1 MIVGA
6 GARVFPVVTV
16 AADRRSPV
24 ALAALQ
30 KLAHADEA
38 FGEPN
43 LLEWL
48 PRDVSHDLGAPG
60 VVAAHQHVS
69 SRGHDEP
76 VGGGIARERE
86 GLPLL
91 EEEPAAVR
99 EHEVIRIL
107 HGLVLSLRDTAA
119 AVAG

>member
-1 MIVGA
+1 MVVGT

-24 ALAALQ
+24 ALATLQ
-30 KLAHADEA
+30 KLAHASEA

-43 LLEWL
+43 LLEGL
-48 PRDVSHDLGAPG
+48 PRDISHHLGAPG

-69 SRGHDEP
+69 GRGHDEA
-76 VGGGIARERE
+76 VGGGITRERE

-91 EEEPAAVR
+91 EEEDRKSV
-99 EHEVIRIL
+99 V
-107 HGLVLSLRDTAA
+107 
-119 AVAG
+119 